1 MDPGTDVFYDIFLG
15 DLSLTDTSH
24 ISVQSR
30 SVVTRRVHLIVH
42 PVWRKL
48 T

>member
-15 DLSLTDTSH
+15 GLSLTNTSH
-24 ISVQSR
+24 ICGQSR
-30 SVVTRRVHLIVH
+30 SVVTRRVRLIVH
-42 PVWRKL
+42 PVRRKP